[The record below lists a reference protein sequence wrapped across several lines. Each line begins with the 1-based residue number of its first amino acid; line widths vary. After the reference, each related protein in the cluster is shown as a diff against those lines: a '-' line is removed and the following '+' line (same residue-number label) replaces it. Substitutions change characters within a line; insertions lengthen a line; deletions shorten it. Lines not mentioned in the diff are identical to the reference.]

1 MFARVA
7 SGYFLQDLL
16 QLDCP
21 SNRNLVFL
29 LRLWG
34 GKMDNA
40 TLSLSYNSLWKLLID
55 RKLKKKDL
63 QNMAHLSS
71 SVIAKMGKDQ
81 PVHLDTI
88 VKICV
93 ALQCD
98 ISDVVTLCNKEA

>member
-1 MFARVA
+1 MSYFRVPFAKLNSA
-7 SGYFLQDLL
+7 PLGL
-16 QLDCP
+16 P
-21 SNRNLVFL
+21 SELSFSIE
-29 LRLWG
+29 
-34 GKMDNA
+34 DA